1 MRPDSFPKELPE
13 AKPMV
18 DIIYGGVLGI
28 PAALAFNRIALFQ
41 IEKRTK
47 ETAKTEAVQNTVLI
61 IAWSVLSCALFA
73 AVFAIFKDTA
83 LRLEAVAYISVA
95 LSIAVVDLDIKKIPN
110 SSVLALLI
118 IRTAALVYAIAFKGA
133 PIKECLIPSLVGL
146 AGGFILYQLPMFFG
160 IPIGTGDVKYSAAI
174 GYCLGAFGYLQA
186 ALIMAAG
193 LLIFLVYLTV
203 TKKGT
208 RKTAVPMG
216 PFLSLGTV
224 ATVMFPM
231 FGELSDSV
239 FSSLF

>member
-1 MRPDSFPKELPE
+1 MIEIF
-13 AKPMV
+13 
-18 DIIYGGVLGI
+18 YGGVLGI
-28 PAALAFNRIALFQ
+28 LTALAFNRIALFQ
-41 IEKRTK
+41 VEKRTK
-47 ETAKTEAVQNTVLI
+47 ETEKIEAVRNTVLI
-61 IAWSVLSCALFA
+61 GVWVLLSGVLFA
-73 AVFAIFKDTA
+73 AVFALFKDTA
-83 LRLEAVAYISVA
+83 LRLEACAYISVA
-95 LSIAVVDLDIKKIPN
+95 ISIGIVDLDIKKIPN

-118 IRTAALVYAIAFKGA
+118 IRTAALVYAIAVAKV
-133 PIKECLIPSLVGL
+133 PLKECLIPSLVGL

-193 LLIFLVYLTV
+193 LLLYLAYLII

-216 PFLSLGTV
+216 PYLSLGVV
-224 ATVMFPM
+224 ATVLFPM
-231 FGELSDSV
+231 FEGLSKSV

>member
-1 MRPDSFPKELPE
+1 MI
-13 AKPMV
+13 
-18 DIIYGGVLGI
+18 DIVYGGVLGI

-47 ETAKTEAVQNTVLI
+47 ETAKTEAVRNTVLI
-61 IAWSVLSCALFA
+61 AAWTVLSCALFA
-73 AVFAIFKDTA
+73 VAFAVIKDTA
-83 LRLEAVAYISVA
+83 LRIEAVAYISVA

-118 IRTAALVYAIAFKGA
+118 IRTAALVYAIAAKGT
-133 PIKECLIPSLVGL
+133 PLKECLIPSLVGL

-216 PFLSLGTV
+216 PFLSLGAV
-224 ATVMFPM
+224 ATVLFPM
-231 FGELSDSV
+231 FGELSHSV